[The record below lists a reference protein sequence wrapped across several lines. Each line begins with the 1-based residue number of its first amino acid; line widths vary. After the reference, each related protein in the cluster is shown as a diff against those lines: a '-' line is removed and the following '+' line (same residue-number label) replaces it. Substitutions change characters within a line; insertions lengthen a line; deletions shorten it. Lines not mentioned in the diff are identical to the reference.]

1 MGHSMSLT
9 VCAVCYFSVAVMA
22 DDVDD
27 PRGKMMPWDKGAW
40 ETGQY
45 RNVFLEAGYKQED
58 IDAKLA
64 KAYEDLFEGPNRVY
78 FEVGEDMAYVSDLK
92 NQDARSEGLSYGMM
106 AAVQLDKKEVFDRL
120 WRWTVKYMQHQ
131 DGPREGYFAWSVNPE
146 TGRKNSQGSASDGEL
161 YFITAL
167 LFASNR
173 WGNDTGI
180 DYYAEARRILDAMWS
195 KDGTAG
201 VRNIINT
208 EHKMITFVPEG
219 RGYNWTDPSYH
230 VPAFFEIWAEYA
242 KDGREDFYRECADVA
257 RAFLHKA
264 CHPVTGLTPDYAEYD
279 GSPLPGRM
287 SEFGFDSWRVPMNIA
302 MDYSWFAK
310 DKNWQIDYG
319 RRLHDFLYSQGVN
332 TFVDQYSLDGSPRER
347 IMRAPGYR
355 SVRHSLGFVST
366 AAAASIMGTQAK
378 SWKFVDGIWNAKLEP
393 YEDGY
398 FDPYYDGFLYL
409 FSLMHL
415 SGNYRIIKPAE
426 VVHNDAAAD
435 LQIIGTETASRT
447 VEDGGTGPYKA
458 IMVSDSS
465 LATHTVFR
473 PQDLD
478 VFGQSN
484 KLPIIAWGNGACAN
498 SPWEHVNF
506 LSEVA
511 SHGFLVIAIGPMPQE
526 GQRGGG
532 RSVSSQLID
541 AIDWSIAQN
550 SDPTS
555 PYYNK
560 IDTTKISVS
569 GMSCGGL
576 QALEVAP
583 DPRITTAIVC
593 NSGILPNR
601 SGGMPGMPAL
611 EKNQLE
617 KLHSPV
623 LYLLGGPSDIAY
635 SNGMDDFQRINHVP
649 VFTANLDVG
658 HGGTYRQPH
667 GGEFAV
673 VATAWY
679 RWLLKGD
686 EEAGKMFTGWPCG
699 LSQRPGWVVEKKNF
713 DQSRFF
719 PDE

>member
-1 MGHSMSLT
+1 MRQLTIMMMGVMCCLSL
-9 VCAVCYFSVAVMA
+9 AALA
-22 DDVDD
+22 ADVDD
-27 PRGKMMPWDKGAW
+27 PRGKMVPWEKGAW

-45 RNVFLEAGYKQED
+45 RNILLEAGYKQED

-64 KAYEDLFEGPNRVY
+64 KAYYDLFEGPNRVY

-92 NQDARSEGLSYGMM
+92 NRDARTEGLSYGMM
-106 AAVQLDKKEVFDRL
+106 VAVQLDKKDIFDRL

-161 YFITAL
+161 FFVTAL

-180 DYYAEARRILDAMWS
+180 DYYGEARRILDAMWS

-242 KDGREDFYRECADVA
+242 KDGHEDFYRECADVA

-264 CHPVTGLTPDYAEYD
+264 CHPVTGLTPDYSEYD

-302 MDYSWFAK
+302 MDYAWYAK
-310 DKNWQIDYG
+310 DKEWQQDYG
-319 RRLHDFLYSQGVN
+319 RRLHNFLYAQGVN
-332 TFVDQYSLDGSPRER
+332 SFVDQYSLDGSPRER
-347 IMRAPGYR
+347 IMLAPGYQ

-366 AAAASIMGTQAK
+366 AATAATMGTQAK
-378 SWKFVDGIWNAKLEP
+378 SWKFVDGLWNAKLEP

-415 SGNYRIIKPAE
+415 SGNYQIIKPAE
-426 VVHNDAAAD
+426 AVLNDAAAE
-435 LQIIGTETASRT
+435 LQIKSTETASRT

-458 IMVSDSS
+458 IMATDST
-465 LATHTVFR
+465 LDTHTIFR
-473 PQDLD
+473 PKDLG

-511 SHGFLVIAIGPMPQE
+511 SHGFLVIAIGTMPQE
-526 GQRGGG
+526 GQRADG
-532 RSVSSQLID
+532 RRTTSSQLIE
-541 AIDWSIAQN
+541 AIDWAIAKN
-550 SDPTS
+550 SDKTS

-576 QALEVAP
+576 QALEVAH
-583 DPRITTAIVC
+583 DSRITTAIIC
-593 NSGILPNR
+593 NSGILPNP
-601 SGGMPGMPAL
+601 GAGMPGMPSVT
-611 EKNQLE
+611 KNQLE
-617 KLHSPV
+617 KLHSAV

-635 SNGMDDFQRINHVP
+635 ANGMDDFKRINHVP
-649 VFTANLDVG
+649 VYAANLDVG

-667 GGEFAV
+667 GGEYAV

-679 RWLLKGD
+679 QWQLKND
-686 EEAGKMFTGWPCG
+686 QQAGTMFTGQPCG
-699 LSQRPGWVVEKKNF
+699 LSQRSGWVVDKKNL
-713 DQSRFF
+713 
-719 PDE
+719 P